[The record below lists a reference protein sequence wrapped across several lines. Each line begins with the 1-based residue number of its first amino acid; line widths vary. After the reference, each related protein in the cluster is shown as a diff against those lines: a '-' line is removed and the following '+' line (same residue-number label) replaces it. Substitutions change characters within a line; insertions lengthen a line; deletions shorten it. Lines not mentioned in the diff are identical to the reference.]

1 MKTFTQKLENLRET
15 AYLTIGIHLTLIGEE
30 SRHNNSI
37 IIPVRKE
44 ELRFNLDNGRWLEE
58 IGSIIIDNTGHQYSL
73 SFFDDEQLFR
83 IVDYIVEL
91 TDALNK

>member
-1 MKTFTQKLENLRET
+1 MPSPTIFYDSDMITS
-15 AYLTIGIHLTLIGEE
+15 YLFF
-30 SRHNNSI
+30 NNSI

-73 SFFDDEQLFR
+73 SFLDDEQLFR